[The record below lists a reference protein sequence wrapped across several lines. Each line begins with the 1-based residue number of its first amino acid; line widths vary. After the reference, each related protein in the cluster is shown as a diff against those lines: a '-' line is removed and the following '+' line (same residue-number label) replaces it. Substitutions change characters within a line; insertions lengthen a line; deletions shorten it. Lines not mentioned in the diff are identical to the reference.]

1 MSTAIVAEAVTT
13 AEVVTTAAVISAQA
27 TMTDP
32 VFYLWIVV
40 PIITALLATQ
50 YSTIRDRF
58 YKNHFESP
66 IKPFMIMIYMFLL
79 DIMISASI
87 IFYLWNFK
95 NPAVGEQTSFYVSIF
110 SFWFIIQA
118 MKAMWSVL
126 FWTYGDYVIAQGI
139 ALGVAVL
146 MNIMC
151 FILTGLFF
159 SQAYTGSSAI
169 ENAYTSGALA
179 LIVSIAY
186 IALVIF
192 NGLVL
197 KRSMSMKVKKFAKRD
212 SYMMPQQQPQH
223 HHHHH
228 QQPQQQQQYMPIQP
242 QYWQPQQQQSYRQQ

>member
-1 MSTAIVAEAVTT
+1 MSTAIVTEAVTI
-13 AEVVTTAAVISAQA
+13 AEVVTTTAVNTLISAQS

-40 PIITALLATQ
+40 PIVTALLATQ

-58 YKNHFESP
+58 YKNHFASP

-87 IFYLWNFK
+87 IFYVWNFK

-118 MKAMWSVL
+118 LKAMWSVF
-126 FWTYGDYVIAQGI
+126 FWTYGDYMIGQGI
-139 ALGVAVL
+139 ALGVAIL
-146 MNIMC
+146 MDVMC

-159 SQAYTGSSAI
+159 SQAYSGSSAI
-169 ENAYTSGALA
+169 ENSYTSGALA

-197 KRSMSMKVKKFAKRD
+197 KRSMSMRVKKTSKRD
-212 SYMMPQQQPQH
+212 AYMMPPQQQQH
-223 HHHHH
+223 HHH
-228 QQPQQQQQYMPIQP
+228 QQQYMPIQP
-242 QYWQPQQQQSYRQQ
+242 QYWQQQQQQQSYRQQ